1 VSIIYFLNILSKSFK
16 NPQSLQY
23 FDFQAMLFI
32 NFTGEGA
39 ESLKSKYREVATS
52 NKGQGLSFLLGD
64 AENSQGAFQVSLI
77 LLSSIVYLQG
87 SIGFKLLNTFLSF
100 LNH

>member
-1 VSIIYFLNILSKSFK
+1 
-16 NPQSLQY
+16 
-23 FDFQAMLFI
+23 M

-39 ESLKSKYREVATS
+39 ETLKSKYREVATS

-64 AENSQGAFQVSLI
+64 AENSQGAFQVRLPH
-77 LLSSIVYLQG
+77 LSPIVYLQV
-87 SIGFKLLNTFLSF
+87 SIGYKELNIFLSF